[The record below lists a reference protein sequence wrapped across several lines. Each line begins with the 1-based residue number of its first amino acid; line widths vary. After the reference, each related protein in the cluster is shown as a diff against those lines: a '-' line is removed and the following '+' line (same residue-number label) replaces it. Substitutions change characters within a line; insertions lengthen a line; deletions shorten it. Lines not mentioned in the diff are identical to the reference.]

1 MNEAERN
8 EDVMDGQ
15 DASIENDATS
25 GGGGIDVRTR
35 VLAVGAVLG
44 LVFGI
49 VAAQL
54 YLNVTPVEMSQEG
67 QEQIVAPTPGRMLKF
82 GLGALTLLRQ
92 IVE

>member
-1 MNEAERN
+1 VNEAKMN
-8 EDVMDGQ
+8 EDVVNVQ
-15 DASIENDATS
+15 DASIESDTAA
-25 GGGGIDVRTR
+25 GGGGIDARTR

-54 YLNVTPVEMSQEG
+54 YLNVTPVEMDQEG
-67 QEQIVAPTPGRMLKF
+67 QEQIAIPSPGRMLKF